1 MEVTLEDVLSLLSKY
16 VEERTP
22 VLAVFV
28 TPSLSV
34 ARVRGT
40 IRVSIGDGTPP
51 HLIVGEDD
59 GESDQIKFRLS
70 DCKFEY
76 GDFREASGEDF
87 GAYKFEGF
95 LVVAS
100 RKGDTLSL
108 FEPKK
113 LKAEICRPHSEHV
126 AKLQ

>member
-1 MEVTLEDVLSLLSKY
+1 MKIMLEDALSLLSKY

-22 VLAVFV
+22 ALAVFV

-34 ARVRGT
+34 ARVLGM
-40 IRVSIGDGTPP
+40 IRVSIVDRTPP
-51 HLIVGEDD
+51 HPIVGEDD
-59 GESDQIKFRLS
+59 GEADQIKFRLS

-76 GDFREASGEDF
+76 GGFREAGAEDF
-87 GAYKFEGF
+87 GARKFEGF

-108 FEPKK
+108 FEPKN
-113 LKAEICRPHSEHV
+113 
-126 AKLQ
+126 